1 MHFVAGGSAS
11 GGRHFD
17 DTFGPSTLRTPGRG
31 GTAAGGRAEAGNTAG
46 REANSF
52 TTHLPTEGYDIRT
65 VQYLLGH
72 TDISF

>member
-17 DTFGPSTLRTPGRG
+17 DTFGPSTLRTADRVD
-31 GTAAGGRAEAGNTAG
+31 TASVCRTEAGNTAG